1 MASLMGFLSEK
12 LSLLGLTTAAM
23 LSDVRS
29 PFLWG
34 GKAEDMMGGGGAN
47 ICMGRREKEVL
58 ESGKKE

>member
-34 GKAEDMMGGGGAN
+34 GGEGRRHDGGGGGGSKH
-47 ICMGRREKEVL
+47 MYGEERE
-58 ESGKKE
+58 GGA